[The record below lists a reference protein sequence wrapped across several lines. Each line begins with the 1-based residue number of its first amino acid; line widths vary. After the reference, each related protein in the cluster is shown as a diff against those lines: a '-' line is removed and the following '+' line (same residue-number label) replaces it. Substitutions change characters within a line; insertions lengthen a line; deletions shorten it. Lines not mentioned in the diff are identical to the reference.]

1 MQNGQF
7 GLKIKNA
14 KNNDEKGKLFLF
26 FFDSFMK
33 IKIVRI
39 CKWSRFH
46 AARAAPNFFPHVQN
60 S

>member
-7 GLKIKNA
+7 GSKIKNA
-14 KNNDEKGKLFLF
+14 ENSAEKGNLFLF

-39 CKWSRFH
+39 FEICRFH